1 MFSKNYKKV
10 MTTTL
15 NIYTVVTETTL
26 QFDTKQ
32 YGSQKAATS
41 ATLGILVV
49 NIR

>member
-1 MFSKNYKKV
+1 MA
-10 MTTTL
+10 TTL

-26 QFDTKQ
+26 QYDSEE

-41 ATLGILVV
+41 ATPGILVV